1 MCVPFTSYPG
11 EGQAALRAF
20 NRPVQK
26 ISKTVNTAFNNRLTT
41 APDTGIM
48 PVTEEQLSPLIIESI
63 ELREICLPL
72 LHFFETSFG
81 RTTERRI
88 VLARVRDADG
98 AEGWGECTAG
108 EGPFYS
114 DEWTDSVWETLRE
127 FLGPMVVGQQVGGA
141 AGIFALM
148 KPVRGHRMAKATL
161 ETACWDLEA
170 KKLGVPLWKHLGGTR
185 REVSSGVSIGIQDTP
200 EILIEKIRK
209 EVNAGY
215 QRIKIKIKPGWDIG
229 IVARVRREF
238 PDIRLMGDANSAYS
252 LADVS
257 LFKELERFNLMM
269 IEQPLAHDDIFDH
282 ARLQQQLQTPI
293 CLDESI
299 RSPEDATHAIGLGSC
314 KIINVKLGRVG
325 GHTQAKLVEQ
335 VARENDIPVWC
346 GGMLE
351 AGIGRAHNIA
361 MSTLA
366 GFSLPGDV
374 SASARYWEEDIIDPP
389 VTVSEKVTITV
400 PDGPG
405 IGFNLNLPRID
416 ALTVRK
422 LEINS

>member
-1 MCVPFTSYPG
+1 MCAFFTSYQG
-11 EGQAALRAF
+11 VNQAATPPFISFAT
-20 NRPVQK
+20 K
-26 ISKTVNTAFNNRLTT
+26 ISRTVNTAFNSRLTT

-48 PVTEEQLSPLIIESI
+48 PVTEEQLSPLIIQSI
-63 ELREICLPL
+63 ELREIRLPL

-108 EGPFYS
+108 ENPFYS
-114 DEWTDSVWETLRE
+114 DEWTDSVWATLGE
-127 FLGPMVVGQQVGGA
+127 FLGPMVVGQLVAKA
-141 AGIFALM
+141 ADVFALM

-185 REVSSGVSIGIQDTP
+185 REISSGVSIGIQDTP
-200 EILIEKIRK
+200 EILLEKIRK
-209 EVNAGY
+209 EVEDGY

-229 IVARVRREF
+229 IVARVRRDF
-238 PDIRLMGDANSAYS
+238 PAIRLMGDANSAYT

-282 ARLQQQLQTPI
+282 ARLQQQLETPI

-299 RSPEDATHAIGLGSC
+299 RTPEDATHAIGLGSC

-325 GHTQAKLVEQ
+325 GHAQAKLVEQ

-351 AGIGRAHNIA
+351 SGIGRAHNIA

-374 SASARYWEEDIIDPP
+374 SASGRYWEEDIIDPP
-389 VTVSEKVTITV
+389 VTVSAQGTITV
-400 PDGPG
+400 PDAPG

-422 LEINS
+422 QTIKV